1 MCRLEKICNALSF
14 KPPKNLTILKP
25 AAFGTEHKSWLTE
38 TDNSKS
44 FRSSP
49 SMCRQSSGDRYRKL
63 SRFPV
68 TLCTSSLLSLSTK
81 ESLIVDILARDH
93 IPSIQVEGF
102 LRASRPCQH
111 TMNLSFENTHVL
123 SLDEGSLR
131 SWMQAGSKC
140 PSAQCHS
147 QTFCRGR
154 FGVPCSG
161 STTLLAVWVT
171 GKLEW
176 SITIPSVPV
185 VNSVSDYLSPSN
197 LNQGLR
203 ERGQRWNPSIR
214 LAPVREAIHPMVE

>member
-1 MCRLEKICNALSF
+1 M
-14 KPPKNLTILKP
+14 T
-25 AAFGTEHKSWLTE
+25 
-38 TDNSKS
+38 
-44 FRSSP
+44 
-49 SMCRQSSGDRYRKL
+49 
-63 SRFPV
+63 
-68 TLCTSSLLSLSTK
+68 
-81 ESLIVDILARDH
+81 
-93 IPSIQVEGF
+93 
-102 LRASRPCQH
+102 
-111 TMNLSFENTHVL
+111 LSFEDTHVL

-147 QTFCRGR
+147 QTFCRSR

-185 VNSVSDYLSPSN
+185 VNSVSGYLSPSN